1 MTLKAGKQ
9 QRKSKKARF
18 MEKINI
24 GKIVAKLKK

>member
-9 QRKSKKARF
+9 QRKSKTASF

-24 GKIVAKLKK
+24 GKTVAKLKK